1 MRSVTSWSN
10 ALRKNLRKS
19 SELIDYVNRTR
30 LTITTTAKQREIA
43 RLARLISEI
52 ELGLTLL
59 QTIAPSDPSLAVS
72 TLLTGYRY
80 PAQSLNRSGNWR
92 LVQNAR
98 IYLVRRKGR
107 LWEKTLVDY
116 MELPECKLV

>member
-80 PAQSLNRSGNWR
+80 P
-92 LVQNAR
+92 
-98 IYLVRRKGR
+98 
-107 LWEKTLVDY
+107 
-116 MELPECKLV
+116 